1 MCVEQSTIGP
11 MDRRANGALPA
22 FGPFLTLRDLSDRA
36 KDRQPSD
43 KRLYAPMGDGLGLT
57 QAAEVQVVYRVTSL
71 MVAGMPLTAA
81 RSPHRR
87 KTCVKSLCW
96 GFKPQVLTGPLVE
109 LACHSV
115 QVSLRVDR
123 QVSSFRKVL
132 SQQTIGVLIGTALPR
147 TLRIA
152 EVNIDIGR

>member
-1 MCVEQSTIGP
+1 MGHIWIQSARSSPRLLWVQKQTFAAQKVQRRRPCPLYPAGST
-11 MDRRANGALPA
+11 DRRN
-22 FGPFLTLRDLSDRA
+22 
-36 KDRQPSD
+36 
-43 KRLYAPMGDGLGLT
+43 
-57 QAAEVQVVYRVTSL
+57 
-71 MVAGMPLTAA
+71 
-81 RSPHRR
+81 
-87 KTCVKSLCW
+87 TCVKSLCW
-96 GFKPQVLTGPLVE
+96 GFKPQGLTRPLVE

>member
-1 MCVEQSTIGP
+1 M
-11 MDRRANGALPA
+11 RRG
-22 FGPFLTLRDLSDRA
+22 TR
-36 KDRQPSD
+36 
-43 KRLYAPMGDGLGLT
+43 
-57 QAAEVQVVYRVTSL
+57 
-71 MVAGMPLTAA
+71 MVAGQA
-81 RSPHRR
+81 RSRKWLVGSIELLADVSYGSGAEISPRTRHVRFAPKNRHLHCTSACPLWSAGSTDRR
-87 KTCVKSLCW
+87 NTCVKSLCW
-96 GFKPQVLTGPLVE
+96 GFKPQGLTRPLVE
-109 LACHSV
+109 LACHFV